1 MEPLTMAVVGSALTN
16 ALMQYYTNKQNV
28 ELNSQR
34 FAEQTELANTAHQ
47 REVADLRA
55 AGLNPILSTGTAG
68 AAVPSQQ
75 SAQVD
80 SPSIGE
86 LGNALATAKVSSAQV
101 ANANQNL
108 VINQP
113 KAEASKVLS
122 DFYKTEEGQNTLK
135 DIERLKGAPKNPY
148 EAAYLGLSRLNE
160 GPDKPD
166 KPKDNPSSAKPS
178 SDRHDKHF
186 HINFNSMYNA
196 YDPKYRNPDGLR
208 LTH

>member
-1 MEPLTMAVVGSALTN
+1 MLAVGGAIVGSALIN
-16 ALMQYYTNKQNV
+16 ALMQSYTNKANIAMNQ
-28 ELNSQR
+28 ER

-75 SAQVD
+75 AAQVD

-86 LGNALATAKVSSAQV
+86 LGSALATARVSDAQV

-108 VINQP
+108 AINQP

-148 EAAYLGLSRLNE
+148 EAAYLGISRLNE
-160 GPDKPD
+160 GPD

-178 SDRHDKHF
+178 QDRHDRHY